1 MENIITVSYYDRETQ
16 QYVVKEMTEQEYLE
30 FQFGPR
36 PEVTE

>member
-36 PEVTE
+36 PVVTE